1 MSYKVGLILSMVFV
15 ALFFLFGAD
24 LITLESTFSV
34 LDAKANNISYII
46 SRNGVIDDDFIDY
59 IETTFSVT
67 FECPKNPSPTF
78 GEKIVYQISTTYHPL
93 VISKQ
98 EMTIAIK
105 RMTIVG
111 FYGSKGGLL
120 CLRLRDNY

>member
-24 LITLESTFSV
+24 LITLESTYSL

-46 SRNGVIDDDFIDY
+46 SRTGVIDSAFVNY
-59 IETTFSVT
+59 IESTFNVDFS
-67 FECPKNPSPTF
+67 CPKNLSPSF
-78 GEKIVYQISTTYHPL
+78 GEQIEYQISTSYRPL
-93 VISKQ
+93 VISKN
-98 EMTIAIK
+98 EMTITIK

-111 FYGSKGGLL
+111 FYG
-120 CLRLRDNY
+120 